1 MKKTNFKS
9 KLLIF
14 CCCLMA
20 FVLSAN
26 AQTVIKGT
34 VKDSK
39 GLPVSGAP
47 VKIKGGTTG
56 TITDNDGNFSLS
68 IKSLDKAVLIIS
80 SIGYDDATVDI
91 KASSTSYNVV
101 LKEAGSSLAGVVVTA
116 NNSRRSQME
125 LPISVSTFGQT
136 KLSNL
141 KFNSNADILRTVPGI
156 SAEGGGGD
164 VASNVFV
171 RGLPSGGQ
179 YQFTPLQIDG
189 MPVISTMGLN
199 SSAADVYYRNDLGIN
214 NIEFVR
220 GGSSTLYGAGSVAG
234 IINYTSKVGS
244 NTSKTIIET
253 EVATPGKTKFD
264 FNTGGSITENSLFYN
279 ISGTYRYDEGPVVT
293 GLPSNGYQLRGN
305 LKKVLNDGALTFY
318 FQYIDDKAQFFLP
331 YPLTADRKRPVGY
344 DGVTIN
350 TLQTSD
356 VVLLSAKTPNGI
368 YQSQANN
375 GVFTKGGY
383 FMLDF
388 QKEFGKGWKFN
399 AKVRSARYQHQFNF
413 FGTDGS
419 GINPATQANFL
430 KVIAPS
436 AVSGTYTF
444 ANDNSPLSSSALV
457 LQNNITDRIRPLT
470 ELSTLITLNKAF
482 QTGKVEHNLTF
493 GAFAARTE
501 AGDLNIQFRY
511 LSEFKDRPRLLNL
524 SYTDATNTVTKF
536 TNNGVV
542 SLPGYTN
549 KTISSKKKAFY
560 VSDEARIGKLRLDA
574 GFRVESITGDGSIE
588 KTATAKNADGI
599 NVAWGT
605 GAFDRFS
612 VSTSDWALALAANY
626 AITKNVFGYVNYSK
640 GYFFPELRG
649 VSVKYT
655 GGIAAYPK
663 YQPEK
668 INQYEAGVKLNLPYL
683 TFTLA
688 YFSENLNDRL
698 QVNYLNVNG
707 SVQEISKYVNTKS
720 SGIESSFDWTFAKNL
735 HLTGSVTSQQA
746 TYTKDETTPA
756 NEGKWV
762 ERQPRF
768 MYDAGIYYNNQSFDI
783 SFSNNYAGKRYGN
796 ASNAVELDP
805 YSISRLS
812 AGYNFM
818 LDKKTSLRISGGIF
832 NVFNS
837 EGITE
842 GNPRAG
848 DTQSNTGD
856 YFVGRPILPRAT
868 YLRATLTF

>member
-1 MKKTNFKS
+1 MLFA
-9 KLLIF
+9 LF
-14 CCCLMA
+14 
-20 FVLSAN
+20 AN
-26 AQTVIKGT
+26 AQTVVKGT

-39 GLPVSGAP
+39 NLPVPGASI
-47 VKIKGGTTG
+47 KIKGETAGTV
-56 TITDNDGNFSLS
+56 TDNSGSFSLS
-68 IKSLDKAVLIIS
+68 IKSLKNVILVIS
-80 SIGYDDATVDI
+80 SIGYDDAVIDVKPTVINYD
-91 KASSTSYNVV
+91 VV
-101 LKEAGSSLAGVVVTA
+101 LKEAGSSLTSVVVTA

-125 LPISVSTFGQT
+125 LPISVSTFSPS

-156 SAEGGGGD
+156 SAEGGGGE

-244 NTSKTIIET
+244 NTSKTIIEA
-253 EVATPGKTKFD
+253 EAATPGKTKFD
-264 FNTGGSITENSLFYN
+264 FNTGGAITENNLFYN

-293 GLPSNGYQLRGN
+293 GLASNGYQLRGN
-305 LKKVLNDGALTFY
+305 LKKMINDGSLTFY

-356 VVLLSAKTPNGI
+356 VILLSAKTPNGI

-375 GVFTKGGY
+375 GVLTKGGY
-383 FMLDF
+383 FMVDF
-388 QKEFGKGWKFN
+388 QKEFGNGWKLN

-430 KVIAPS
+430 KVIAPT

-444 ANDNSPLSSSALV
+444 ANDNSPLSSGALV
-457 LQNNITDRIRPLT
+457 LQNNITDRIRPLS
-470 ELSTLITLNKAF
+470 ELSTLLTLNKSF
-482 QTGKVEHNLTF
+482 LTGKVEHNITF
-493 GAFAARTE
+493 GLFGARTE

-511 LSEFKDRPRLLNL
+511 LSEFKDKPRLLNL
-524 SYTDATNTVTKF
+524 TYTDATNTVIKF

-549 KTISSKKKAFY
+549 KTISSKKSAIY
-560 VSDEARIGKLRLDA
+560 LSDEAKIGKLRLDA
-574 GFRVESITGDGSIE
+574 GLRMESITGNGSIE
-588 KTATAKNADGI
+588 KTATTKNADGI

-605 GAFDRFS
+605 GAFDRFN
-612 VSTSDWALALAANY
+612 VTTSDWALALAANY
-626 AITKNVFGYVNYSK
+626 AIAKNVFGYLNYSK

-649 VSVKYT
+649 VSVKYAS
-655 GGIAAYPK
+655 GVAAYPK

-668 INQYEAGVKLNLPYL
+668 INQYEAGLKLNMPSL

-698 QVNYLNVNG
+698 QVNYLNVGG

-720 SGIESSFDWTFAKNL
+720 SGIESSFDWIFAKNL
-735 HLTGSVTSQQA
+735 HFTGSVTSQQA

-768 MYDAGIYYNNQSFDI
+768 MYDAGIYYNNQTFDI
-783 SFSNNYAGKRYGN
+783 SFNNNYAGKRYGN

-805 YSISRLS
+805 YSIARLS
-812 AGYNFM
+812 AGYSFM
-818 LDKKTSLRISGGIF
+818 VDKKTSLRISGGIF